1 MKKNILNEIMGVPK
15 SIDPWIDSLKNII
28 IQIVKDEESNGWEQQ
43 GEVTYEDPETG
54 EEIVDS
60 IYKTENIFF
69 TGIEVMDMLMKDMNF
84 SDTKDFLNSKE
95 FQDLPIWRPSLNLTI
110 MAIPKKLLNQHEDT
124 MSASVGL
131 MPDQNFSN
139 IGRIKVLPNLE
150 LKFNLS
156 VEKEGI
162 SNKDIN
168 ELEETISHELLHVY
182 QKINQLKS
190 GGESHF
196 GPETTLNA
204 LTNNQHFKEINIDWW
219 SKFLYLIYLHLSF
232 EINAR
237 VTQLYHRLKNKDIK
251 TSEDFVLELK
261 KSNVWKQMEML
272 ESFNAEDF
280 INEFELPDDD
290 NNPSNPLA
298 FLHNLFKDSYYK
310 SLGVDIGSKEAAIK
324 SLINLWDQILSVGV
338 QAMGNMG
345 VNITMEKVPQKAKE
359 DPYMFFKFFEDRFH
373 KKAEN
378 WKRKMYKIGALILQ
392 EKNNTPL
399 Q

>member
-15 SIDPWIDSLKNII
+15 SIDPWIESLKNII

-69 TGIEVMDMLMKDMNF
+69 TGSELMDMLMKDMGF
-84 SDTKDFLNSKE
+84 SDTKDFVNSKE
-95 FQDLPIWRPSLNLTI
+95 FQDLPIWRPSLNVTI
-110 MAIPKKLLNQHEDT
+110 MAIPKKLLNQHEDI

-131 MPDQNFSN
+131 MPDQKFSN
-139 IGRIKVLPNLE
+139 IGKIKVLPNLE
-150 LKFNLS
+150 LEFNLS

-168 ELEETISHELLHVY
+168 ELEETISHELLHVH

-219 SKFLYLIYLHLSF
+219 SKFLHLIYLHLSF

-298 FLHNLFKDSYYK
+298 FLHNLFKDSHYK
-310 SLGVDIGSKEAAIK
+310 SLGVDIESKEAAIK

-338 QAMGNMG
+338 KAMGNIG

-373 KKAEN
+373 KKAET

-392 EKNNTPL
+392 EKNNITL

>member
-15 SIDPWIDSLKNII
+15 SIDPWIESLKNII

-43 GEVTYEDPETG
+43 GELTYEDPETG

-69 TGIEVMDMLMKDMNF
+69 TGSELMDMLMKDMGF
-84 SDTKDFLNSKE
+84 SDTKDFVNSKE
-95 FQDLPIWRPSLNLTI
+95 FQDLPIWRPSLNVTI
-110 MAIPKKLLNQHEDT
+110 MAIPKKLLNQHEDI

-131 MPDQNFSN
+131 MPDQKFSN
-139 IGRIKVLPNLE
+139 IGKIKVLPNLE
-150 LKFNLS
+150 LEFNLS

-219 SKFLYLIYLHLSF
+219 SKFLHLIYLHLSF

-298 FLHNLFKDSYYK
+298 FLHNLFKDSHYK
-310 SLGVDIGSKEAAIK
+310 SLGVDIESKEAAIK

-338 QAMGNMG
+338 KAMGNIG

-359 DPYMFFKFFEDRFH
+359 DPYMFFKFFEGRFH
-373 KKAEN
+373 KKAET

-392 EKNNTPL
+392 EKNNIPL

>member
-15 SIDPWIDSLKNII
+15 SIDPWIESLKNII

-69 TGIEVMDMLMKDMNF
+69 TGSELMDMLMKDMGF
-84 SDTKDFLNSKE
+84 SDTKDFVNSKE
-95 FQDLPIWRPSLNLTI
+95 FQDLPIWRPSLNVTI
-110 MAIPKKLLNQHEDT
+110 MAIPKKLLNQHEDI

-131 MPDQNFSN
+131 MPDQKFSN
-139 IGRIKVLPNLE
+139 IGKIKVLPNLE
-150 LKFNLS
+150 LEFNLS

-219 SKFLYLIYLHLSF
+219 SKFLHLIYLHLSF

-298 FLHNLFKDSYYK
+298 FLHNLFKDSHYK
-310 SLGVDIGSKEAAIK
+310 SLGVDIESKEATIK

-338 QAMGNMG
+338 KAMGNIG

-373 KKAEN
+373 KKAET

-392 EKNNTPL
+392 EKNNITL

>member
-15 SIDPWIDSLKNII
+15 SIDPWIESLKNII

-69 TGIEVMDMLMKDMNF
+69 TGSELMDMLMKDMGF
-84 SDTKDFLNSKE
+84 SDTKDFVNSKE
-95 FQDLPIWRPSLNLTI
+95 FQDLPIWRPSLNVTI
-110 MAIPKKLLNQHEDT
+110 MAIPKKLLNQHEDI

-131 MPDQNFSN
+131 MPDQKFSN
-139 IGRIKVLPNLE
+139 IGKIKVLPNLE
-150 LKFNLS
+150 LEFNLS

-219 SKFLYLIYLHLSF
+219 SKFLHLIYLHLSF

-298 FLHNLFKDSYYK
+298 FLHNLFKDSHYK
-310 SLGVDIGSKEAAIK
+310 SLGVDIESKEATIK

-338 QAMGNMG
+338 KAMGNIG

-359 DPYMFFKFFEDRFH
+359 DPYMFFKFFEGRFH
-373 KKAEN
+373 KKAET

-392 EKNNTPL
+392 EKNNIPL

>member
-15 SIDPWIDSLKNII
+15 SIDPWIESLKNII

-43 GEVTYEDPETG
+43 GELTYEDPETG

-69 TGIEVMDMLMKDMNF
+69 TGIELMDMLMKDMGF
-84 SDTKDFLNSKE
+84 SDTKDFVNSKE
-95 FQDLPIWRPSLNLTI
+95 FQDLPIWRPSLNVTI
-110 MAIPKKLLNQHEDT
+110 MAIPKKLLNQHEDI

-131 MPDQNFSN
+131 MPDQKFSN
-139 IGRIKVLPNLE
+139 IGKIKVLPNLE
-150 LKFNLS
+150 LEFNLS

-219 SKFLYLIYLHLSF
+219 SKFLHLIYLHLSF

-298 FLHNLFKDSYYK
+298 FLHNLFKDSHYK
-310 SLGVDIGSKEAAIK
+310 SLGVDIESKEAAIK

-338 QAMGNMG
+338 KAMGNIG

-359 DPYMFFKFFEDRFH
+359 DPYMFFKFFEGRFH
-373 KKAEN
+373 KKAET

-392 EKNNTPL
+392 EKNNIPL

>member
-15 SIDPWIDSLKNII
+15 SIDPWIESLKNII

-69 TGIEVMDMLMKDMNF
+69 TGSELMDMLMKDMGF
-84 SDTKDFLNSKE
+84 SDTKDFVNSKE
-95 FQDLPIWRPSLNLTI
+95 FQDLPIWRPSLNVTI
-110 MAIPKKLLNQHEDT
+110 MAIPKKLLNQHEDII
-124 MSASVGL
+124 SASVGL
-131 MPDQNFSN
+131 MPDQKFSN
-139 IGRIKVLPNLE
+139 IGKIKVLPNLE
-150 LKFNLS
+150 LEFNLS

-219 SKFLYLIYLHLSF
+219 SKFLHLIYLHLSF

-298 FLHNLFKDSYYK
+298 FLHNLFKDSHYK
-310 SLGVDIGSKEAAIK
+310 SLGVDIESKEAAIK

-338 QAMGNMG
+338 KAMGNIG

-373 KKAEN
+373 KKAET

-392 EKNNTPL
+392 EKNNITL

>member
-1 MKKNILNEIMGVPK
+1 
-15 SIDPWIDSLKNII
+15 
-28 IQIVKDEESNGWEQQ
+28 
-43 GEVTYEDPETG
+43 
-54 EEIVDS
+54 
-60 IYKTENIFF
+60 
-69 TGIEVMDMLMKDMNF
+69 
-84 SDTKDFLNSKE
+84 
-95 FQDLPIWRPSLNLTI
+95 
-110 MAIPKKLLNQHEDT
+110 MAIPKKLLNQHEDII
-124 MSASVGL
+124 SASVGL
-131 MPDQNFSN
+131 MPDQKFSN
-139 IGRIKVLPNLE
+139 IGKIKVLPNLE
-150 LKFNLS
+150 LEFNLS

-219 SKFLYLIYLHLSF
+219 SKFLHLIYLHLSF

-298 FLHNLFKDSYYK
+298 FLHNLFKDSHYK
-310 SLGVDIGSKEAAIK
+310 SLGVDIESKEAAIK

-338 QAMGNMG
+338 KAMGNIG

-373 KKAEN
+373 KKAET

-392 EKNNTPL
+392 EKNNITL